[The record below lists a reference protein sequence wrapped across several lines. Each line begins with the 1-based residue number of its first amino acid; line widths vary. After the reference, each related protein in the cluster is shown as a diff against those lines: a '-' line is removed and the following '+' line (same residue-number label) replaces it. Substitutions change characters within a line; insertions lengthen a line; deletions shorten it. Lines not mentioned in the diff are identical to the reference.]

1 MAAITNNVLT
11 SRRLFFFFN
20 SLFHIIFHSY
30 FHSWFVVRCPE
41 YFVNLFAFLY
51 FYMSPFFL
59 FFFLKKGPSCSFE
72 EANSN

>member
-11 SRRLFFFFN
+11 SRRLFFFF
-20 SLFHIIFHSY
+20 LFTLSIIFHSY

-41 YFVNLFAFLY
+41 YFVYLFAFLY

-59 FFFLKKGPSCSFE
+59 FFFFLKKGGIM
-72 EANSN
+72 